1 MTSLDIAAQPPMT
14 GSSML
19 ANVSPAANA
28 AFETGAF
35 RQVRIAFQPIV
46 DLRRGSVYAYEAL
59 VRGANGEGAPEVL
72 AAVPQARRAVFD
84 HRTMLLALFAAAKLD
99 LRTRLALN
107 LAPSAFVH
115 PGTIMS
121 LRAAAESVGL
131 APRHMILELSE
142 SEPLN
147 QLRIAESLHAY
158 RAMGFVVA
166 IDDFGAGHAGLGLL
180 ASYQPQLLKIDMH
193 LVRGVGGDSVRQ
205 AIIESVIGIA
215 GKLGCAVVAEGVET
229 EADARRLL
237 ALGIHLQ
244 QGYLYARP
252 GLEALPIPDLSW
264 AAF

>member
-1 MTSLDIAAQPPMT
+1 MT